1 MLGDFYFICI
11 WCDFVRFGIK
21 RRKKWNF
28 NLCVFYFMWKWILYE
43 FLVGVFFMWGIIIW
57 GR

>member
-11 WCDFVRFGIK
+11 WYDFVWFGIK